1 MTTNPV
7 HADLDDLMA
16 DVSLAAIVFDRR
28 GNQIRQ
34 VITGSKTHTTFSYP
48 SKRFHRAQCGDGE
61 TELLIHKVHEVAA
74 ATIDFLPQPCRIEA
88 TVRGRPVRAIPDY
101 AYVAVG
107 EAPVL
112 GEAKTSWAEFE
123 RPKARLQQALTR
135 KAADALGWTYEQK
148 TRASLGSAEFL
159 ANVDEVQA
167 HRFDHVPLRQEQ
179 AAANA
184 LAAHRSLP
192 LGEVAAAIGE
202 GLGRGRGLVCAMM
215 VRRILEI
222 DLHRPLDERSV
233 VRPAPELPFAFPR
246 IRL

>member
-1 MTTNPV
+1 MATNPL
-7 HADLDDLMA
+7 HAQLDDLIA
-16 DVSLAAIVFDRR
+16 DVSLTAIVFDRR

-34 VITGSKTHTTFSYP
+34 VITGGKTHTTFSYP
-48 SKRFHRAQCGDGE
+48 SRRYRRAQCGDGE

-74 ATIDFLPQPCRIEA
+74 ATIDFLPQPCRIEG
-88 TVRGRPVRAIPDY
+88 TVGGRPVRAIPDF

-112 GEAKTSWAEFE
+112 GEAKSSWAEFE

-135 KAADALGWTYEQK
+135 KAADALGWTYKQK

-167 HRFDHVPLRQEQ
+167 HRFAHVPLRQEQ
-179 AAANA
+179 AAAKA
-184 LAAHRSLP
+184 LAARRTLTLS
-192 LGEVAAAIGE
+192 EVVAAIDE
-202 GLGRGRGLVCAMM
+202 GPARGRALVCAMM

-222 DLHRPLDERSV
+222 DLHRPLDERSI